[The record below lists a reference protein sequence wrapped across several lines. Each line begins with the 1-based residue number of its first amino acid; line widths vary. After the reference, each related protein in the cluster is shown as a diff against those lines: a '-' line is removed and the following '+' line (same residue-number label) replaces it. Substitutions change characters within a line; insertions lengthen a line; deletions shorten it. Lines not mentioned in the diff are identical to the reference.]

1 MLGTRGLPK
10 SDMRHTVPFLKAL
23 ILYVGEKDVSVKTEQ
38 ETHGVPL
45 PTLPFLPEFTHDTG
59 LHGALNAELD
69 FLSFLFLETLA
80 IPFSHRTFFFFFF
93 LSAHCVLGLGILLVV
108 LLVFFHWIHRDPVK

>member
-80 IPFSHRTFFFFFF
+80 IPFSHRTFFFECSLCARAGHPASGFTCF
-93 LSAHCVLGLGILLVV
+93 LSL
-108 LLVFFHWIHRDPVK
+108 DSS